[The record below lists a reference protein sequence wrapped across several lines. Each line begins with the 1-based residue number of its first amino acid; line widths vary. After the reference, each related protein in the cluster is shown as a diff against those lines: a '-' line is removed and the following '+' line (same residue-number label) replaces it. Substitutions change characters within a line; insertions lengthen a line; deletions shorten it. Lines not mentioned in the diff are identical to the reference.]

1 MKQQDVTPIIEQ
13 DHKLGLALSGGGARG
28 FAHLGAIRALE
39 EIGLKPD
46 IVAGVS
52 AGSVVAVLYGAG
64 VPIDDI
70 MSAFTDRKFSDF
82 ANVNI
87 RINANQALFDFSK
100 FKNFMSEMVAPYV
113 NLEDLPIPTFIG
125 VTDFDHGVPTEFHT
139 GNIADAV
146 AASCSIPICFRPQI
160 INGTSY
166 VDGGVLRNMP
176 SWIIRSRCRRLIGVN
191 CSPLLSTDTSN
202 DSLLEIAMRAYNLM
216 AKANQAFDMDMCD
229 LAVETPQLAKYKVFN
244 LKEINKVFISGYA
257 TMKKALKE
265 VDWLSELQAEMKE

>member
-1 MKQQDVTPIIEQ
+1 MKEQNINPIIQQDY
-13 DHKLGLALSGGGARG
+13 KLGLALSGGGARG
-28 FAHLGAIRALE
+28 FAHLGAIRAIE
-39 EIGLKPD
+39 EVGLKPD

-52 AGSVVAVLYGAG
+52 AGSVIAVLYGAG
-64 VPIDDI
+64 ISVDDI

-82 ANVNI
+82 ANVNL
-87 RINANQALFDFSK
+87 RINANQGLFDFSK
-100 FKNFMSEMVAPYV
+100 FKNFIAELVAPYV
-113 NLEDLPIPTFIG
+113 NLEDLPIPTFVG
-125 VTDFDHGVPTEFHT
+125 VTDFDHGVPTEFHN

-160 INGTSY
+160 INGVSY

-176 SWIIRSRCRRLIGVN
+176 SWIIRSRCQRLIGVN

-229 LAVETPQLAKYKVFN
+229 LAVETPQLANYKVFN

-265 VDWLSELQAEMKE
+265 VDWLSELQAENK

>member
-1 MKQQDVTPIIEQ
+1 MKEQNINPIIQQDY
-13 DHKLGLALSGGGARG
+13 KLGLALSGGGARG
-28 FAHLGAIRALE
+28 FAHLGAIRAIE
-39 EIGLKPD
+39 EVGLKPD

-52 AGSVVAVLYGAG
+52 AGSVIAVLYGAG
-64 VPIDDI
+64 ISVDDI
-70 MSAFTDRKFSDF
+70 MSAFTDSKFSDF
-82 ANVNI
+82 ANVNL
-87 RINANQALFDFSK
+87 RINANQGLFDFSK
-100 FKNFMSEMVAPYV
+100 FKNFIAEMVAPYV
-113 NLEDLPIPTFIG
+113 NLEDLPIPTFVG
-125 VTDFDHGVPTEFHT
+125 VTDFDHGVPTEFHN

-160 INGTSY
+160 INGVSY

-176 SWIIRSRCRRLIGVN
+176 SWIIRSRCQRLIGVN
-191 CSPLLSTDTSN
+191 CSPLLSTDTST

-229 LAVETPQLAKYKVFN
+229 LAVETLQLANYKVFN

-265 VDWLSELQAEMKE
+265 VDWLSELQAENK

>member
-1 MKQQDVTPIIEQ
+1 MKEQNINPIIQQDY
-13 DHKLGLALSGGGARG
+13 KLGLALSGGGARG
-28 FAHLGAIRALE
+28 FAHLGAIRAIE
-39 EIGLKPD
+39 EVGLKPD

-52 AGSVVAVLYGAG
+52 AGSVIAVLYGAG
-64 VPIDDI
+64 ISVDDI

-82 ANVNI
+82 ANVNL
-87 RINANQALFDFSK
+87 RINANQGLFDFSK
-100 FKNFMSEMVAPYV
+100 FKNFIAEMVAPYV
-113 NLEDLPIPTFIG
+113 NLEDLPIPTFVG
-125 VTDFDHGVPTEFHT
+125 VTDFDHGVPTEFHN

-160 INGTSY
+160 INGVSY

-176 SWIIRSRCRRLIGVN
+176 SWIIRSRCQRLIGVN

-229 LAVETPQLAKYKVFN
+229 LAVETLQLANYKVFN

-265 VDWLSELQAEMKE
+265 VDWLSELQAENK

>member
-1 MKQQDVTPIIEQ
+1 MKEQNINPIIQQDY
-13 DHKLGLALSGGGARG
+13 KLGLALSGGGARG
-28 FAHLGAIRALE
+28 FAHLGAIRAIE
-39 EIGLKPD
+39 EVGLKPD

-52 AGSVVAVLYGAG
+52 AGSVIAVLYGAG
-64 VPIDDI
+64 ISVDDI

-82 ANVNI
+82 ANVNL
-87 RINANQALFDFSK
+87 RINANQGLFDFSK
-100 FKNFMSEMVAPYV
+100 FKNFIAEMVAPYV
-113 NLEDLPIPTFIG
+113 NLEDLPIPTFVG
-125 VTDFDHGVPTEFHT
+125 VTDFDHGVPTEFHN

-160 INGTSY
+160 INGVSY

-176 SWIIRSRCRRLIGVN
+176 SWIIRSRCQRLIGVN

-202 DSLLEIAMRAYNLM
+202 DSLLEIAMRAYNLV

-229 LAVETPQLAKYKVFN
+229 LAVETLQLANYKVFN

-265 VDWLSELQAEMKE
+265 VDWLSELQAENK

>member
-46 IVAGVS
+46 IVAGVR

-64 VPIDDI
+64 VPIDAI
-70 MSAFTDRKFSDF
+70 MSAFCDRKFSDF

>member
-1 MKQQDVTPIIEQ
+1 MKEQNITPIIQQ
-13 DHKLGLALSGGGARG
+13 DYKLGLALSGGGARG
-28 FAHLGAIRALE
+28 FAHLGAIRAIE
-39 EIGLKPD
+39 EVGLKPD

-52 AGSVVAVLYGAG
+52 AGSVIAVLYGAG
-64 VPIDDI
+64 ISVDDI

-82 ANVNI
+82 ANVNL
-87 RINANQALFDFSK
+87 RINANQGLFDFSK
-100 FKNFMSEMVAPYV
+100 FKNFIAEMVAPYV
-113 NLEDLPIPTFIG
+113 NLEDLPIPTFVG
-125 VTDFDHGVPTEFHT
+125 VTDFDHGVPTEFHN

-160 INGTSY
+160 INGVSY

-176 SWIIRSRCRRLIGVN
+176 SWIIRSRCQRLIGVN

-229 LAVETPQLAKYKVFN
+229 LAVETLQLANYKVFN

-265 VDWLSELQAEMKE
+265 VDWLSELQAENK

>member
-1 MKQQDVTPIIEQ
+1 MKEQNINPIIQQDY
-13 DHKLGLALSGGGARG
+13 KLGLALSGGGARG
-28 FAHLGAIRALE
+28 FAHLGAIRAIE
-39 EIGLKPD
+39 EVGLKPD

-52 AGSVVAVLYGAG
+52 AGSVIAVLYGAG
-64 VPIDDI
+64 ISVDDI

-82 ANVNI
+82 ANVNL
-87 RINANQALFDFSK
+87 RINANQGLFDFSK
-100 FKNFMSEMVAPYV
+100 FKNFIAEMVAPYV
-113 NLEDLPIPTFIG
+113 NLEDLPIPTFVG
-125 VTDFDHGVPTEFHT
+125 VTDFDHGVPTEFHN

-160 INGTSY
+160 INGVSY

-176 SWIIRSRCRRLIGVN
+176 SWIIRSRCQRLIGVN
-191 CSPLLSTDTSN
+191 CSPLLSTDTST

-229 LAVETPQLAKYKVFN
+229 LAVETLQLANYKVFN

-265 VDWLSELQAEMKE
+265 VDWLSELQAENK

>member
-1 MKQQDVTPIIEQ
+1 EQNINPIIQQDY
-13 DHKLGLALSGGGARG
+13 KLGLALSGGGARG
-28 FAHLGAIRALE
+28 FAHLGAIRAIE
-39 EIGLKPD
+39 EVGLKPD

-52 AGSVVAVLYGAG
+52 AGSVIAVLYGAG
-64 VPIDDI
+64 ISVDDI

-82 ANVNI
+82 ANVNL
-87 RINANQALFDFSK
+87 RINANQGLFDFSK
-100 FKNFMSEMVAPYV
+100 FKNFIAEMVAPYV
-113 NLEDLPIPTFIG
+113 NLEDLPIPTFVG
-125 VTDFDHGVPTEFHT
+125 VTDFDHGVPTEFHN

-160 INGTSY
+160 INGVSY

-176 SWIIRSRCRRLIGVN
+176 SWIIRSRCQRLIGVN

-229 LAVETPQLAKYKVFN
+229 LAVETLQLANYKVFN

-265 VDWLSELQAEMKE
+265 VDWLSELQAENK

>member
-1 MKQQDVTPIIEQ
+1 MKEQNINPIIQQDY
-13 DHKLGLALSGGGARG
+13 KLGLALSGGGARG
-28 FAHLGAIRALE
+28 FAHLGAIRAIE
-39 EIGLKPD
+39 EVGLKPD

-52 AGSVVAVLYGAG
+52 AGSVIAVLYGAG
-64 VPIDDI
+64 ISVDDI

-82 ANVNI
+82 ANVNL
-87 RINANQALFDFSK
+87 RINANQGLFDFSK
-100 FKNFMSEMVAPYV
+100 FKNFIAEMVAPYV
-113 NLEDLPIPTFIG
+113 NLEDLPIPTFVG
-125 VTDFDHGVPTEFHT
+125 VTDFDHGVPTEFHN

-160 INGTSY
+160 INGVSY

-176 SWIIRSRCRRLIGVN
+176 SWIIRSRCQRLIGVN

-229 LAVETPQLAKYKVFN
+229 LAVETPQLANYKVFN

-265 VDWLSELQAEMKE
+265 VDWLSELQAENK

>member
-1 MKQQDVTPIIEQ
+1 MKEQNINPIIQQDY
-13 DHKLGLALSGGGARG
+13 KLGLALSGGGARG
-28 FAHLGAIRALE
+28 FAHLGAIRAIE
-39 EIGLKPD
+39 EVGLKPD

-52 AGSVVAVLYGAG
+52 AGSVIAVLYGAG
-64 VPIDDI
+64 ISVDDI

-82 ANVNI
+82 ANVNL
-87 RINANQALFDFSK
+87 RINANQGLFDFSK
-100 FKNFMSEMVAPYV
+100 FKNFIAEMVAPDV
-113 NLEDLPIPTFIG
+113 KLEDLPIPTFVG
-125 VTDFDHGVPTEFHT
+125 VTDFDHGVPTEFHN

-160 INGTSY
+160 INGVSY

-176 SWIIRSRCRRLIGVN
+176 SWIIRSRCQRLIGVN

-229 LAVETPQLAKYKVFN
+229 LAVETLQLANYKVFN

-265 VDWLSELQAEMKE
+265 VDWLSELQAENK